1 MGETV
6 DSVAGSQASPAD
18 QSSGP
23 GRWSKK
29 PVGSLIRVV
38 PRLFLWIAVAEG
50 VLVAVVMA
58 VAVAGITVSVIMAV
72 TDTRPS
78 LIDDLRAGRVTS
90 RDVTSA
96 AILKFDP
103 GAGWPGREES
113 YAAKARHRL
122 RPAEWSALLRLLAMS
137 TTDGS
142 PSRNHPESF
151 YDSILLIDLGDKG
164 HYYVFCSHGCYQE
177 LHYVV
182 INTTALS

>member
-29 PVGSLIRVV
+29 PMGSLIRVV

-103 GAGWPGREES
+103 ARRGGQGAR
-113 YAAKARHRL
+113 KATRR
-122 RPAEWSALLRLLAMS
+122 RPDTDCDQPSGPPYFDCWQCQRPMGALQGTTRKAS
-137 TTDGS
+137 TTAS
-142 PSRNHPESF
+142 
-151 YDSILLIDLGDKG
+151 
-164 HYYVFCSHGCYQE
+164 C
-177 LHYVV
+177 
-182 INTTALS
+182 